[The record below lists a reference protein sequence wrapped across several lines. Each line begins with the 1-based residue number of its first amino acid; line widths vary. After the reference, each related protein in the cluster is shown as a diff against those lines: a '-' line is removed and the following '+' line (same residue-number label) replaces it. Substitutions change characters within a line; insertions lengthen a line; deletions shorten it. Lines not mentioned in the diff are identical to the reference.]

1 MDQYLHYVG
10 GSAGALAIT
19 GVAAAS
25 AYYFA
30 SRPTPE
36 KPLVPLDHQSRLLPV
51 SISAHIYHFQNN
63 APIYITKYILQYTV
77 EPNQIIKYV

>member
-1 MDQYLHYVG
+1 MDDFESYLKYIG
-10 GSAGALAIT
+10 GSTGAIALT

-36 KPLVPLDHQSRLLPV
+36 KPLVPLDNQCPILEV
-51 SISAHIYHFQNN
+51 SKFNNSKHKFLYSTICIKRCIYNRRNCF
-63 APIYITKYILQYTV
+63 
-77 EPNQIIKYV
+77 